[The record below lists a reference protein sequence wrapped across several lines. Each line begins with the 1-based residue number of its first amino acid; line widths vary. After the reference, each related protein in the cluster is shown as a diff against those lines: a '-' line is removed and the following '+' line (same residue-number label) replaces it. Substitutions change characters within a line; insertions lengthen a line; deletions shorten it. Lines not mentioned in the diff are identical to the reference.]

1 MLSNTQSHGKE
12 PFVRMVK
19 RDGVPAKK
27 AWGIRLIG
35 LLLALVVCA
44 VLIFAITKLNPLKV
58 YTTMFQGAFGTTRRS
73 WQTVREAMML
83 LCVSL
88 GLAPAFMMRFWNI
101 GAEGQILVGG
111 VATAGCMIYLGDKLP
126 SVLLFAVMLIASIA
140 AGALWGFVPAFFKAK
155 FGTNETLF
163 TLMMNYI
170 AIQLTSYFV
179 AVWEKPYG
187 SNSVGIINDVTNAGW
202 FKPLFGQQY
211 GWNVV
216 IVLVLTFA
224 MYFYLRYSKQGYEIK
239 VVGESENTARY
250 AGINVKN
257 VIIRTMIISGA
268 VCGLS
273 GFLAVAGS
281 SHTISV
287 STAGGRGF
295 TAIIVAWLSKFNS
308 FVMILFS
315 FLLAFLEKGAAEIA
329 SKFNLNDYVSD
340 MIEGIILFFV
350 LGSEF
355 FINYKLI
362 FRKKTAPEA
371 TAETA
376 PEKANEKEAENA

>member
-355 FINYKLI
+355 FIN
-362 FRKKTAPEA
+362 
-371 TAETA
+371 
-376 PEKANEKEAENA
+376 